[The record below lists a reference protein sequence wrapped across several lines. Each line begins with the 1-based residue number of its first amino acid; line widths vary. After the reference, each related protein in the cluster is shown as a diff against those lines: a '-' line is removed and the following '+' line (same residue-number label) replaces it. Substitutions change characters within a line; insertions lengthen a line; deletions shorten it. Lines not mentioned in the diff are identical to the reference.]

1 MYLNAACT
9 ISPQITFDVDRL
21 ADALV
26 RASGDRINAI
36 EPDYTGWIDPRA
48 IRRMSRV
55 IRMGYASALS
65 ALKAAGVQVP
75 DAIITGT
82 AYGCLDDTGIFLSKM
97 IEQNEEALNPTPF
110 IQSTHNTIGSQ
121 VALFLKAYGYNQ
133 TYVHRAFSFEN
144 SLTDALMLTQE
155 HPDYN
160 VLVGGVDEMTD
171 VSYTLLKRLGAARHT
186 TLGEGA
192 FYGVVTG
199 RPQHHSV
206 AQIVNVATRFKPRNA
221 TEVETWVKDFLQ
233 QNDLSPSHIDLVL
246 HGGHVPALLQTSA
259 SHNFKALCGEYPT
272 ATGFATWLAFTIMKR
287 GAIPEALAPAAG
299 LSGPPKTILI
309 YNAYFGTHHSLILLR
324 TCQGSVL

>member
-9 ISPQITFDVDRL
+9 ISPQVTFDADRL
-21 ADALV
+21 PDALV
-26 RASGDRINAI
+26 RADGDRLNAI
-36 EPDYTGWIDPRA
+36 EPDYTGWIDARA

-97 IEQNEEALNPTPF
+97 IEQYEEALNPTPF

-144 SLTDALMLTQE
+144 SLTDALMLTRE
-155 HPDYN
+155 HPDYH

-171 VSYTLLKRLGAARHT
+171 VSYTLLKRLGAARRK

-192 FYGVVTG
+192 FYGVVSGT
-199 RPQHHSV
+199 PQPNSV
-206 AQIVNVATRFKPRNA
+206 ARIVNVATLFKPVTTA
-221 TEVETWVKDFLQ
+221 DVEAWIKDFLK
-233 QNDLSPSHIDLVL
+233 QNDLSPGHVDLVL
-246 HGGHVPALLQTSA
+246 HGGDLPASLQA
-259 SHNFKALCGEYPT
+259 SELRDFKTLCGEYPT
-272 ATGFATWLAFTIMKR
+272 ATGFATWLAFTILKR
-287 GAIPEALAPAAG
+287 GTLPEAANLARPV
-299 LSGPPKTILI
+299 KTILI
-309 YNAYFGTHHSLILLR
+309 YNAYFGTHHSLILLQACR
-324 TCQGSVL
+324 SSVL